1 MIRKHW
7 EPGGGN
13 KALRGRDEWIRIS
26 WDEALD
32 ILASE
37 LKRVKETY
45 GNEAILAPWIGEIAA
60 RELGALGGFT
70 NQWGAHS
77 TGPWLLSHYHSGF
90 GHFCW
95 ISEERGVGKEWVST
109 GRN

>member
-37 LKRVKETY
+37 QKRVKETY
-45 GNEAILAPWIGEIAA
+45 GNEAMLAPWIGEIAA
-60 RELGALGGFT
+60 RALGAFGGFT
-70 NQWGAHS
+70 EQWGAHR
-77 TGPWLLSHYHSGF
+77 
-90 GHFCW
+90 
-95 ISEERGVGKEWVST
+95 SEEHTSELQSIMRSTYAVLCLKKKKNNEYTNKEAI
-109 GRN
+109 